1 MLGISI
7 ILGAV
12 RMIGPAVASNLGAF
26 IARTVGPYLPVSRVA
41 LSNLALAMP
50 ELDAAGRQQVMR
62 GAWDNLGRTA
72 AELPHLARLGRTAS
86 GPGWECMDDSVLSGL
101 RTRTGPAIL
110 FSGHIAN
117 WEIGFP
123 VAAVLGLDV
132 SWFYRRASSPLVDTL
147 LQQMRAE
154 ATGHAVPMFAKGTA
168 GANAAFRHLRKGGL
182 LGMLVDQKLNEG
194 VAAPFFGQAAM
205 TSTAMAHFAL
215 HFRCPVIPIH
225 VVRLGPAR
233 FKVVCD
239 RPMSLPDT
247 GDRVADVYAMT
258 LTMNETLERW
268 IREQPQ
274 SWLWMHRRW
283 PKPTTL
289 SGAQAG

>member
-1 MLGISI
+1 MLAISA
-7 ILGAV
+7 ILGGT
-12 RMIGPAVASNLGAF
+12 RMFGPVAASNLGGL
-26 IARTVGPYLPVSRVA
+26 IARTVGPHLPVSRVA

-50 ELDAAGRQQVMR
+50 ELGAAERRRVVR
-62 GAWDNLGRTA
+62 GAWDNLGRTV

-86 GPGWECMDDSVLSGL
+86 GPGWECADDSAFSGL
-101 RTRTGPAIL
+101 RSRTGPAIL

-123 VAAVLGLDV
+123 VAALLGLDV
-132 SWFYRRASSPLVDTL
+132 SWFYRRASSPLVDML
-147 LQQMRAE
+147 LQHMRAD
-154 ATGHAVPMFAKGTA
+154 ATGHVVPMFAKGAA
-168 GANAAFRHLRKGGL
+168 GAKAALRHLRDGGL
-182 LGMLVDQKLNEG
+182 LGLLVDQKLNEG
-194 VAAPFFGQAAM
+194 VSAPFFGQAAM

-225 VVRLGPAR
+225 VIRLGPAR
-233 FKVVCD
+233 FQVVCE
-239 RPMSLPDT
+239 RPMALPDT

-258 LTMNETLERW
+258 LTMNQTLERW

-283 PKPTTL
+283 PKPATL
-289 SGAQAG
+289 AALPA